1 MGYGLSIF
9 FVAVGAVLTW
19 AVDASVQGIDLRAVG
34 VILMV
39 VGGLGLMV
47 SLLYWSNGAP
57 RRGTRTTVVDD
68 RDLAP

>member
-1 MGYGLSIF
+1 MGYGVSIF
-9 FVAVGAVLTW
+9 FLAVGAALTW
-19 AVDASVQGIDLRAVG
+19 AVDATVKGLDLQTIG

-39 VGGLGLMV
+39 VGGVGLMF
-47 SLLYWSNGAP
+47 SLLYWSMYTE